1 MRSEKMSKN
10 TNRPLLDDQKYEI
23 RKIIRSVLQVI
34 LLIFLLVIVVKERF
48 LFNKYEEYNFS
59 SKVDNG
65 FIALS
70 YFGIDRTGSSKY
82 ISKGNLEKQLTTL
95 HKQGFVTISQQD
107 IINYYNNGK
116 QLPEKALF
124 LLFED
129 GRTDSAIFSQNI
141 LEKLNYKATIFTYS
155 NKMDVND
162 KKFLQP
168 KDLSKLQTSGYWEVG
183 SNGHRLT
190 YINVFDSNGNPLG
203 IIDENEI
210 PENTKIEY
218 YNHYL
223 MDFIRDEFMIP
234 YENRNKMEK
243 RIRDEYSIMNEIYES
258 SLGFTPKAYAIMH
271 ANSLYHD
278 MNNLVEEVND
288 QEIRATFQMHFN
300 LEGNAYNGKDTD
312 QYNLSRLQV
321 SPYWSMN
328 HLLMKI
334 QKETKQSIDFQIG
347 EKEKANDWK
356 LARGAVEFSGNQ
368 IILTSPPSEE
378 GLIVIN
384 KELPRNY
391 NLSVTLKGNVVGE
404 QNIYMRYDMTNNT
417 YLKLSLHNNKL
428 FLIEKLKNQE
438 EKQLALYNL
447 GDVTWDGEDYTLNK
461 ATIYSYVDTQTPT
474 QKNESDYPRMIPGN
488 RQLNI
493 TMEKNK
499 LHIFVVNSP
508 INNTI
513 DFDTTHTSNDIAL
526 GSVYIEKNP
535 TYEQYADG
543 IYDAVFEDMIIT
555 SDSSTIYNIAYNR
568 VEKILNKTVK
578 TFDKIVDFFIK
589 TF

>member
-1 MRSEKMSKN
+1 MSKN
-10 TNRPLLDDQKYEI
+10 IFRTLLDDQKKET
-23 RKIIRSVLQVI
+23 RKIIRSVIQVI
-34 LLIFLLVIVVKERF
+34 LLIFLFIIVVKELF
-48 LFNKYEEYNFS
+48 LFKKYEEINWS
-59 SKVDNG
+59 SSEDNG

-95 HKQGFVTISQQD
+95 HKQGFITLSQQD

-116 QLPEKALF
+116 QLPEKSLY
-124 LLFED
+124 LSFED

-141 LEKLNYKATIFTYS
+141 LEKLNYKATMFTYS
-155 NKMDVND
+155 NKMGVND

-168 KDLSKLQTSGYWEVG
+168 KDLSKLESSGYWEIG

-210 PENTKIEY
+210 PEKTKLEY

-243 RIRDEYSIMNEIYES
+243 RIRNEYSIMNEIYQS
-258 SLGFTPKAYAIMH
+258 TLGFTPRAYAIMH
-271 ANSLYHD
+271 ANSLYQD

-288 QEIRATFQMHFN
+288 REIRATFQMHFN
-300 LEGNAYNGKDTD
+300 LEGNAYNGKETD
-312 QYNLSRLQV
+312 HYNLSRLQV

-334 QKETKQSIDFQIG
+334 QKDTQQPIEFEIG
-347 EKEKANDWK
+347 EKEKAKDWK

-368 IILTSPPSEE
+368 IILTSLPSEE
-378 GLIVIN
+378 GLILI
-384 KELPRNY
+384 KKDLPRNY
-391 NLSVTLKGNVVGE
+391 DLSVTLKGNVIGE
-404 QNIYMRYDMTNNT
+404 QNIYMRYDKTNNT

-428 FLIEKLKNQE
+428 VLIEKLNNQE
-438 EKQLALYNL
+438 EKQLAQYNL
-447 GDVTWDGEDYTLNK
+447 DDVIWDGEDYAFNK
-461 ATIYSYVDTQTPT
+461 ATIYSYMDTQTGT
-474 QKNESDYPRMIPGN
+474 QKIESEYPRMIPGN

-493 TMEKNK
+493 TLEKNQ
-499 LHIFVVNSP
+499 LHILVDNSV
-508 INNTI
+508 INKTI
-513 DFDTTHTSNDIAL
+513 NFDSTHTSNNIAL
-526 GSVYIEKNP
+526 GSLYVEKKP

-543 IYDAVFEDMIIT
+543 IYDAVFEDLIIT

-568 VEKILNKTVK
+568 GEKILNKIVKAFDTV
-578 TFDKIVDFFIK
+578 VDFFIK
-589 TF
+589 NF